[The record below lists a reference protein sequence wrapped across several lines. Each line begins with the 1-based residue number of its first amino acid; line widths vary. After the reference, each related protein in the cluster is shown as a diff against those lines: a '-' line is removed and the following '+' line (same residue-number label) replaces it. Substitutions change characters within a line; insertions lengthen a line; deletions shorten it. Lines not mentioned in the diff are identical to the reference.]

1 MLVILTSLRLLAW
14 MVAMSKLVYIASPF
28 SKIWDKEFAV
38 LLAKK
43 ACDEVAKMGFYPVS
57 PVLLWGGRISE
68 KNSEERAKNLE
79 ASRELLKSCAYIYVA
94 KSEHSKNSIGI
105 KAELDLARELN
116 IKELK

>member
-1 MLVILTSLRLLAW
+1 
-14 MVAMSKLVYIASPF
+14 MSRLVYIASPF
-28 SKIWDKEFAV
+28 RKIWDKEFAV
-38 LLAKK
+38 LLAEK
-43 ACDEVAKMGFYPVS
+43 ACDEVARMGFYPVS

-79 ASRELLKSCAYIYVA
+79 ASRELLKACAYIYVA
-94 KSEHSKNSIGI
+94 KSKHSLNSVGI

>member
-1 MLVILTSLRLLAW
+1 
-14 MVAMSKLVYIASPF
+14 MSQSVYIASPF
-28 SKIWDKEFAV
+28 SKIQDKEFAV
-38 LLAKK
+38 LLAEK
-43 ACDEVAKMGFYPVS
+43 ACDEVARMGFYPVS

-68 KNSEERAKNLE
+68 KNSEEGAKNLE

>member
-1 MLVILTSLRLLAW
+1 
-14 MVAMSKLVYIASPF
+14 MSKLVYIASPF

-38 LLAKK
+38 LLAEK

-57 PVLLWGGRISE
+57 PVLLWGGRISD
-68 KNSEERAKNLE
+68 KNGEERAKNLE
-79 ASRELLKSCAYIYVA
+79 ASRELLKACAYIYVA
-94 KSEHSKNSIGI
+94 KSKHSKNSIGI

>member
-1 MLVILTSLRLLAW
+1 
-14 MVAMSKLVYIASPF
+14 MSKLVYIASPF
-28 SKIWDKEFAV
+28 SKLQDKEFAV

-57 PVLLWGGRISE
+57 PVLLWAGRISE

-79 ASRELLKSCAYIYVA
+79 ASRELLKACAYIYVA
-94 KSEHSKNSIGI
+94 KNKHSLNSVGI

>member
-1 MLVILTSLRLLAW
+1 M
-14 MVAMSKLVYIASPF
+14 MSKLVYIASPF

-38 LLAKK
+38 LLAEK

-57 PVLLWGGRISE
+57 PVLLWAGRISE

-94 KSEHSKNSIGI
+94 KSEHSSKSAGI
-105 KAELDLARELN
+105 EAELNLAAALG

>member
-1 MLVILTSLRLLAW
+1 
-14 MVAMSKLVYIASPF
+14 MSKLVYIASPF

-38 LLAKK
+38 LLAEK

-57 PVLLWGGRISE
+57 PVLLWAGRISE
-68 KNSEERAKNLE
+68 KSSEERAKNLE

-94 KSEHSKNSIGI
+94 KSKHSCESVGI
-105 KAELDLARELN
+105 QAELDLARELN

>member
-1 MLVILTSLRLLAW
+1 M
-14 MVAMSKLVYIASPF
+14 MSKLVYIASPF

-38 LLAKK
+38 LLAEK

-57 PVLLWGGRISE
+57 PVLLWAGRISE
-68 KNSEERAKNLE
+68 NNSEERLRNLE
-79 ASRELLKSCAYIYVA
+79 ASRELLKSCAFIYVA